1 MVRGLY
7 TAYTGL
13 VNQQKRLDVV
23 SNNLANATTTGFKKE
38 GVTTQS
44 FDSVYG
50 IKIKDATVGYMNQ
63 NIGSMSLGAKIGE
76 TYRSWDQGSLRN
88 TDSNYD
94 FALSGKV
101 RDSSQYH
108 LLTKQVKHQHF
119 IPGMDLSR

>member
-13 VNQQKRLDVV
+13 VNQQRRLDIV
-23 SNNLANATTTGFKKE
+23 SNNLANATTTGYKKE

-50 IKIKDATVGYMNQ
+50 IKINDATVGYMNQ
-63 NIGSMSLGAKIGE
+63 SIAGIRGPLETQTAITISHFQDRDFSL
-76 TYRSWDQGSLRN
+76 S
-88 TDSNYD
+88 
-94 FALSGKV
+94 
-101 RDSSQYH
+101 H
-108 LLTKQVKHQHF
+108 LLIKQVKHQHF